1 MTDHGNYI
9 VEGEEAVALDLGVH
23 VLTHR
28 TAGQQPNL
36 EVKYKISYDF
46 FVNA

>member
-1 MTDHGNYI
+1 MQIKGKKYVVIYLMTDHGNYI

-36 EVKYKISYDF
+36 
-46 FVNA
+46 

>member
-1 MTDHGNYI
+1 MTDHGNYV

-23 VLTHR
+23 VLAHR

-36 EVKYKISYDF
+36 EANYKISYDF
-46 FVNA
+46 LVNA